1 MLHTTDYKH
10 FRVIYP
16 NGDETVFE
24 GACKAHRALPGDLLD
39 RNFQVVKRAKHP
51 VLIGVLELNSKIR
64 FGMTA
69 KNIPIYKFVPYNESY
84 PPFFVGCSQKD
95 LSVNMLA
102 RVEFLHWDS
111 GTCPRGNLIEVI
123 GACGDPQAEEKAL
136 LAHACSA
143 KWLKGE
149 TDRLVAPSRS
159 AKPDAKS
166 EAKSNAITFHIDP
179 PGCRDIDD
187 AISIIPAPGGYEVK
201 IHIADVGAWIL
212 LNPVLKK
219 AATFGQTYYLDG
231 VPVKP
236 MFPPHLS
243 ENLFSLVPGQP
254 RQTVTLSFFY
264 NGVAYLDEASW
275 SIEEITVR
283 ESYTYDTFY
292 TSPHAAILGQICS
305 SLAGHPV
312 TDSHEWVEQLMLT
325 YNTQA
330 AAILKSL
337 GTGLLRRHAGKDQER
352 YFRMESLGLP
362 AHKLAMRAG
371 EYCAST
377 EKDTTHCGLDRSA
390 YCHASS
396 PIRRWADC
404 INQLALH
411 DIIDKGLVVP
421 VDIPS
426 LNELAKRAKRFERDV
441 LFMRAVLS
449 QKDVLEAVVVEVD
462 HKVKLWV
469 PVWNRIVSSR
479 HEVEQ
484 ARPGDRVTINFFA
497 DLTQRSWKQRM
508 VIRWALEN

>member
-10 FRVIYP
+10 FRVMYP
-16 NGDETVFE
+16 NGDETFFE
-24 GACKAHRALPGDLLD
+24 GASYAHRALPGDILD
-39 RNFQVVKRAKHP
+39 RTLHVVKRAKHP
-51 VLIGVLELNSKIR
+51 ILIGVLELNSKIR

-102 RVEFLHWDS
+102 RVEFLHWDT

-123 GACGDPQAEEKAL
+123 GACGDPRAEEVAL
-136 LAHACSA
+136 LAYACPA
-143 KWLKGE
+143 KWLRGE
-149 TDRLVAPSRS
+149 TDGLVAPSC
-159 AKPDAKS
+159 AKTEAKS
-166 EAKSNAITFHIDP
+166 EAITFHIDP

-187 AISIIPAPGGYEVK
+187 AISIIPFRDGYEVK
-201 IHIADVGAWIL
+201 IHIADVAAWIL
-212 LNPVLKK
+212 LNPILKK
-219 AATFGQTYYLDG
+219 AETFGQTYYLEG

-243 ENLFSLVPGQP
+243 ENLFSLIPGQP
-254 RQTVTLSFFY
+254 RQTVTLTFFY
-264 NGVAYLDEASW
+264 DGVAYLDEASW
-275 SIEEITVR
+275 AIEEITVT

-292 TSPHAAILGQICS
+292 HSRHAALVGEICS
-305 SLAGHPV
+305 SLAGRPV

-330 AAILKSL
+330 AAILKAL
-337 GTGLLRRHAGKDQER
+337 GTGVLRRHAGKDQNR
-352 YFRMESLGLP
+352 YLRMESLGLP

-371 EYCAST
+371 EYCAAT

-411 DIIDKGLVVP
+411 DIIDKGDTTP
-421 VDIPS
+421 PDIAS
-426 LNELAKRAKRFERDV
+426 LNELAKRGKRFERDV
-441 LFMRAVLS
+441 LFMHAVLS
-449 QKDVLEAVVVEVD
+449 QKGGLEAVVVEVND
-462 HKVKLWV
+462 KVKLWV
-469 PVWNRIVSSR
+469 PTWNRIVSSR
-479 HEVEQ
+479 HEVER